1 MSPVFWNPLTICH
14 VALASLQTIFN
25 RPASSRPSISLTF
38 TPNFNASQHILSLSA
53 VLEVQNAGPI
63 NAGEAL
69 LEIKMV
75 GEGNVP
81 SNDYQGAYAL
91 QATDDNGV
99 LPLMF
104 NDTEGGTRYW
114 YSSRA
119 TQGSIATKFEAIP
132 REVDEHT
139 PVAPRV
145 DLRMDQRGLIGV
157 GSSFI
162 PVPSSRDIIFNIH
175 VNWNLTST
183 PEGTTSAWSFGDGVK
198 SSKTGTTNILSS
210 AAFMVGPIQK
220 YTRKITPEHGMAKD
234 FGVYWYGNPKAFD
247 IQNVASISEKI
258 FGKMAPLFEDT
269 EDSYR
274 IFVRFN
280 PYRGFGGNGYLRS
293 FVLEYDPYV
302 VIDEDYLLYTLA
314 HEMVHN
320 WILIQESED
329 DSVEGA
335 WYTEG
340 KLLCADYLMN
350 IFHNSIIL
358 YSCLFL
364 LKHIEKYY

>member
-1 MSPVFWNPLTICH
+1 
-14 VALASLQTIFN
+14 
-25 RPASSRPSISLTF
+25 
-38 TPNFNASQHILSLSA
+38 LSA
-53 VLEVQNAGPI
+53 VLEVQNVHPI
-63 NAGEAL
+63 NAGETL

-75 GEGNVP
+75 REGNVP

-91 QATDDNGV
+91 KATDDNGA

-104 NDTEGGTRYW
+104 NDTESGTRYW

-119 TQGSIATKFEAIP
+119 IQGTITTEFEAVP
-132 REVDEHT
+132 REVNEHT

-162 PVPSSRDIIFNIH
+162 PVPSNRDIIFDIH
-175 VNWNLTST
+175 LNWNLTGA
-183 PEGTTSAWSFGDGVK
+183 PEGTTSAWSFGDGIK
-198 SSKTGTTNILSS
+198 SSKTGTTDVLSNT
-210 AAFMVGPIQK
+210 AFMVGPIQK

-247 IQNVASISEKI
+247 IQNVASISENI
-258 FGKMAPLFEDT
+258 FGEMAPLFEDT

-320 WILIQESED
+320 WPLIQESED

-340 KLLCADYLMN
+340 MLLCAGYLMN
-350 IFHNSIIL
+350 IFLNSIIS

-364 LKHIEKYY
+364 LKHSEKYH

>member
-1 MSPVFWNPLTICH
+1 MAAAFWNQLTVCYF
-14 VALASLQTIFN
+14 ALTSLQSNFK
-25 RPASSRPSISLTF
+25 RPSSSRSSVSLTF
-38 TPNFNASQHILSLSA
+38 TPNFNTSQHIVSLSA
-53 VLEVQNAGPI
+53 ILEVQNAHPI
-63 NAGEAL
+63 NAGEVL
-69 LEIKMV
+69 LEINMV

-81 SNDYQGAYAL
+81 SNDYQGIYAL
-91 QATDDNGV
+91 KAADDNGV
-99 LPLMF
+99 LPLVF
-104 NDTEGGTRYW
+104 NDTKSGMRYW
-114 YSSRA
+114 YSPRA
-119 TQGSIATKFEAIP
+119 TQGRITTEFEAVP

-145 DLRMDQRGLIGV
+145 DLRSDQRGLIGV

-162 PVPSSRDIIFNIH
+162 PVPPNRDTIFDIH
-175 VNWNLTST
+175 VNWNLTNA
-183 PEGTTSAWSFGDGVK
+183 PEGTTPAWTFGDGVK
-198 SSKTGTTNILSS
+198 SSKTGTTEILSNTV
-210 AAFMVGPIQK
+210 FMVGPIQK
-220 YTRKITPEHGMAKD
+220 YTRKIIPERGIAKD

-258 FGKMAPLFEDT
+258 FVKMASLFEDT

-280 PYRGFGGNGYLRS
+280 PYRGFGGNGYFRS
-293 FVLEYDPYV
+293 FVLEYDPFL

-320 WILIQESED
+320 WPMIQESEN

-340 KLLCADYLMN
+340 MVWCVGYS
-350 IFHNSIIL
+350 IYVFINSII
-358 YSCLFL
+358 SCITLFL
-364 LKHIEKYY
+364 HKHGGRYY